1 MIVKESG
8 VILTRLESSQARV
21 IGHFIFNFFAKLWK
35 TPSRLQQRRL
45 QSNLWAGYYWVIDSG

>member
-1 MIVKESG
+1 MIVKESD

-21 IGHFIFNFFAKLWK
+21 IDHFIFNFFAKLWK

-45 QSNLWAGYYWVIDSG
+45 QSKLWAGYYWVIDSG

>member
-1 MIVKESG
+1 MIVKESD

-35 TPSRLQQRRL
+35 TPIHSVHWWQHTHFD
-45 QSNLWAGYYWVIDSG
+45 AGYYL

>member
-1 MIVKESG
+1 MIVKESD

-35 TPSRLQQRRL
+35 TPSRLQQRGL
-45 QSNLWAGYYWVIDSG
+45 QSILWAGYY